1 MYVYLLFPVSSTKY
15 HLYHSCNKG
24 IYKRTFSDCIIF
36 CSKPQKSLLIK
47 TKFSFPLTRVRFV
60 LTTYEEFLCKKHN
73 FFSFF
78 FFLIFS
84 WKYMKLNLTKMDKV
98 VFAFK
103 LFIYTLQFVYLQV
116 IMYHSFGASEFG
128 LKMELII
135 LFSQGTLEIFATE
148 E

>member
-1 MYVYLLFPVSSTKY
+1 
-15 HLYHSCNKG
+15 
-24 IYKRTFSDCIIF
+24 
-36 CSKPQKSLLIK
+36 
-47 TKFSFPLTRVRFV
+47 
-60 LTTYEEFLCKKHN
+60 
-73 FFSFF
+73 
-78 FFLIFS
+78 
-84 WKYMKLNLTKMDKV
+84 MKLNLTKMDKV